1 MYENWTI
8 SNQNKNVEFIFGH
21 RILINYVFVK
31 SSSKAPTGADR
42 KTQKEKK
49 RNYGLILHSKVAQ
62 NLEYDVET

>member
-21 RILINYVFVK
+21 RILINHVFFVK

-49 RNYGLILHSKVAQ
+49 NM
-62 NLEYDVET
+62 D

>member
-21 RILINYVFVK
+21 RILINHVFFGQNFIK
-31 SSSKAPTGADR
+31 TPTGTDR

-49 RNYGLILHSKVAQ
+49 NM
-62 NLEYDVET
+62 D